1 MLSAGSALSLDAQD
15 VLKQTLPQD
24 VAFLVCLGRKA
35 LPAGS
40 HRLRFPA
47 GVTVLRETE
56 LVGMIIMNGN
66 LSPLR
71 SAFYS

>member
-1 MLSAGSALSLDAQD
+1 MLSAGSALSL
-15 VLKQTLPQD
+15 
-24 VAFLVCLGRKA
+24 LGRKA

-56 LVGMIIMNGN
+56 LVGMLVGMIIMDGN
-66 LSPLR
+66 YHPKISVLFLK
-71 SAFYS
+71 